1 MKTNQFVGK
10 CSGKSQYNGNPV
22 GTEFFTEVI
31 NFAMNF
37 FAAQEGQNFV
47 QIFYGK
53 SLEAGDHELKVGPEE
68 EAKLEYKVGGI
79 IYRPQGTVKVT
90 VSRDLDKQV
99 GTFDASY
106 LDGIGRHIL
115 FKGEFEGQ
123 YSLQ

>member
-22 GTEFFTEVI
+22 GTEFFTEEI
-31 NFAMNF
+31 QFAMNF
-37 FAAQEGQNFV
+37 YAAQKGQDFV
-47 QIFYGK
+47 QIFYGQ

-68 EAKLEYKVGGI
+68 EAKLEYKVGNI
-79 IYRPQGTVKVT
+79 IHRPQGTVKVM
-90 VSRDLDKQV
+90 VSSDLDKQV

-106 LDGIGRHIL
+106 LDGIGRPIL

-123 YSLQ
+123 YFLK